1 MTTYTNAAG
10 RLSDDRVTDWG
21 SSGAVDETVAVIHTG
36 YDDIGRVRSVTSLG
50 TGSPAAPRNQVEY
63 IYDSWGNLIKEYQAH
78 DGEVDVETTPSVQ
91 YQYDCRRASG
101 GAHLAVSY
109 APRLVA
115 VVYPDGREI
124 DYNYAA
130 EVDDIMSRLSSIS
143 DDSGTL
149 ASYKYLGAGQIVE
162 EDDAAAKLTYLDSS
176 GNVTGLDRFGR
187 VVDQVWEDYGTTP
200 TVFDEYVYQYDRAG
214 NRVSKTN
221 VLKTDHSLD
230 ETYQYDH
237 LDRLVE
243 WALGG
248 ATQET
253 WSLDSLGNDLAAGS
267 YNAANEET
275 PDTGSSGYDAAG
287 NMITLQSGN
296 SAIYDAWNRL
306 TAVKSGSTILQQN
319 EYDGT
324 NRRIQV
330 FTNISGS
337 TADVADDYYQGQQ
350 VIESDATTGT
360 NLVTGG
366 GIRAGGYQYLWSP
379 RYIAAPILRDT
390 LTTNGS
396 GIDVTQRL
404 FYLGDANYNVTGL
417 MKCVS
422 GQWQVVER
430 YTYTPYGVVT
440 ARSGDTWSAITG
452 NVSQENST
460 ILFAG
465 RKLDLATGSLLNL
478 ATGLMYYRARYYD
491 AGLQRFI
498 NRDPLRADMN
508 LYRYVGNNPVIN
520 TDPSGLIWALYD
532 IPASCWKCNLVAF
545 VLSGYASGWDTLL
558 FNYWNSGNG
567 GPSSGTPWELK
578 PSQFGVFDTDGSQR
592 ASAWK
597 FVEGSAKGLAAN
609 LKCGESKSGTFSQG
623 KTSASSGT
631 RMISGYQFWF
641 DATYKVTKNCDA
653 DGNCTSI
660 DVSATCNFHASDTVD
675 FWNTPPK
682 KNGQWD
688 ESGMFGALGIRITDR
703 LVRACYP
710 NGRGFNLTAN
720 LSDTKSWSIPCGKP
734 CDKPPISSTNN
745 PGLPHYGEPKW

>member
-1 MTTYTNAAG
+1 MNASRLRHRSRPRLRQTHTPTPRRANV
-10 RLSDDRVTDWG
+10 RLSGERRRGIFFVDANVSAVVAQLSPRTRWG
-21 SSGAVDETVAVIHTG
+21 SDGA
-36 YDDIGRVRSVTSLG
+36 SLG
-50 TGSPAAPRNQVEY
+50 
-63 IYDSWGNLIKEYQAH
+63 
-78 DGEVDVETTPSVQ
+78 SV
-91 YQYDCRRASG
+91 
-101 GAHLAVSY
+101 
-109 APRLVA
+109 
-115 VVYPDGREI
+115 
-124 DYNYAA
+124 
-130 EVDDIMSRLSSIS
+130 
-143 DDSGTL
+143 
-149 ASYKYLGAGQIVE
+149 
-162 EDDAAAKLTYLDSS
+162 
-176 GNVTGLDRFGR
+176 
-187 VVDQVWEDYGTTP
+187 
-200 TVFDEYVYQYDRAG
+200 
-214 NRVSKTN
+214 
-221 VLKTDHSLD
+221 
-230 ETYQYDH
+230 
-237 LDRLVE
+237 
-243 WALGG
+243 
-248 ATQET
+248 
-253 WSLDSLGNDLAAGS
+253 
-267 YNAANEET
+267 
-275 PDTGSSGYDAAG
+275 
-287 NMITLQSGN
+287 
-296 SAIYDAWNRL
+296 SAF
-306 TAVKSGSTILQQN
+306 SH
-319 EYDGT
+319 
-324 NRRIQV
+324 
-330 FTNISGS
+330 
-337 TADVADDYYQGQQ
+337 
-350 VIESDATTGT
+350 
-360 NLVTGG
+360 
-366 GIRAGGYQYLWSP
+366 
-379 RYIAAPILRDT
+379 
-390 LTTNGS
+390 
-396 GIDVTQRL
+396 
-404 FYLGDANYNVTGL
+404 
-417 MKCVS
+417 
-422 GQWQVVER
+422 
-430 YTYTPYGVVT
+430 
-440 ARSGDTWSAITG
+440 
-452 NVSQENST
+452 
-460 ILFAG
+460 
-465 RKLDLATGSLLNL
+465 
-478 ATGLMYYRARYYD
+478 
-491 AGLQRFI
+491 
-498 NRDPLRADMN
+498 DPLRADMN